1 MKTPGSPKSNRGDV
15 KFTKQAK
22 DKTPNET
29 FEYARKNLQTKINK
43 EVLSIRPLDSLNS
56 TTLEDNVA

>member
-1 MKTPGSPKSNRGDV
+1 MKTPGSPKSNKGDV

-29 FEYARKNLQTKINK
+29 FEYARKNI
-43 EVLSIRPLDSLNS
+43 
-56 TTLEDNVA
+56 